1 MVARGLLLTPYVP
14 SAKILST
21 KRVLAQVRDQLARYA
36 GQPPQRRGEGGLL
49 AQHLDDASAAV
60 DPDPVAA
67 VQAHGGV
74 AASDHGRDAELAG
87 HDRGMGQWRADVGDD
102 GRGAGEDQ
110 RPADVG
116 DRGDQD
122 LAVTELS
129 GLLGR
134 TQDPRDALDTPAA
147 PGKPVIASPVSAS

>member
-1 MVARGLLLTPYVP
+1 MLGPDAVPEARARADIAIILVP
-14 SAKILST
+14 NASWLRSATNWPAKPASP
-21 KRVLAQVRDQLARYA
+21 A
-36 GQPPQRRGEGGLL
+36 QRRGEGGLL

-67 VQAHGGV
+67 VEAHGGV
-74 AASDHGRDAELAG
+74 AAPDHGRDAELAG
-87 HDRGMGQWRADVGDD
+87 HDRGMGQRRADVGDD

-116 DRGDQD
+116 DGGDQD

-134 TQDPRDALDTPAA
+134 A
-147 PGKPVIASPVSAS
+147 

>member
-1 MVARGLLLTPYVP
+1 MTGGHRKAPRQPKPAGRSGRCGSTPSDP
-14 SAKILST
+14 SANILST
-21 KRVLAQVRDQLARYA
+21 KHVLTQVRDQLARYA

-49 AQHLDDASAAV
+49 AQHLDDASTAV

-122 LAVTELS
+122 LAIWVS
-129 GLLGR
+129 
-134 TQDPRDALDTPAA
+134 PRSVDR
-147 PGKPVIASPVSAS
+147 SP